1 MFLTGP
7 GRSSSALHAGP
18 RSVEFVIESWARS
31 DDRPSDLLYGH
42 LRMAKEV
49 QLHMWTSV
57 LEGVV
62 ELVDGRMEE
71 ASESSP
77 GAWTSTRACERLAEA
92 RAGRWPVSYT
102 HLTLP
107 TICSV

>member
-1 MFLTGP
+1 
-7 GRSSSALHAGP
+7 
-18 RSVEFVIESWARS
+18 VEFVIESWARS

-62 ELVDGRMEE
+62 ELADGRMDGGIRVITRRVDVDAGAR
-71 ASESSP
+71 ASRRGSRRALADLP
-77 GAWTSTRACERLAEA
+77 GRRVNFDALKSASARRRPGDTST
-92 RAGRWPVSYT
+92 T
-102 HLTLP
+102 
-107 TICSV
+107 